1 MPGEPDWIQGSCL
14 CGAVRYEVAR
24 QFRML
29 YFCHCSKCRRFTG
42 SGNSSLLATR
52 IDNLRWISGT
62 EHLHEFA
69 APSGYYAVSCSRC
82 GSPMPKQ
89 RWGKIY
95 LVTEARWMQ
104 SPKWRDPCTCT
115 ATRKLPGGSY
125 RIRPR
130 SLQKSRLEM
139 ML

>member
-1 MPGEPDWIQGSCL
+1 MPGEPDWIQGGCL
-14 CGAVRYEVAR
+14 CGTVRYEVAR

-95 LVTEARWMQ
+95 LVPAGSLDAEPEVERSVHMHCNSKAA
-104 SPKWRDPCTCT
+104 WRVIPDSAEKFAEEP
-115 ATRKLPGGSY
+115 P
-125 RIRPR
+125 
-130 SLQKSRLEM
+130 
-139 ML
+139 